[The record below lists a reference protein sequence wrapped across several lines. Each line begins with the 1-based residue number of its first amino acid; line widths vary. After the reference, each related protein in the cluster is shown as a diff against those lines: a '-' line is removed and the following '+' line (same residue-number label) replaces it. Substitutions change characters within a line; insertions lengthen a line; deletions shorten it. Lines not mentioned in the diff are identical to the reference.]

1 MPNSNPKQNDAAD
14 PQVEQQAQDQTG
26 RQVRLRIDQR
36 DLRTTY
42 ANGFRTQFTAEEVII
57 DFGINLNDQAQPPR
71 KDDNTVNCVF
81 TVGDRVV
88 MNYYSAKRLAISL
101 GQQIRR
107 YEDQFGPLELN
118 VAKRRKPV

>member
-1 MPNSNPKQNDAAD
+1 MDTPKQNDTAD
-14 PQVEQQAQDQTG
+14 EQVEQQAQDQVG
-26 RQVRLRIDQR
+26 KRQVRLRVDQR

-57 DFGINLNDQAQPPR
+57 DFGVNLIDHAQPVR

-101 GQQIRR
+101 GQQIKR
-107 YEDQFGPLELN
+107 YEEQFGPLELN
-118 VAKRRKPV
+118 VAQRRKPA

>member
-1 MPNSNPKQNDAAD
+1 MANSKPNDSAEA
-14 PQVEQQAQDQTG
+14 QVEQQLLDQTG
-26 RQVRLRIDQR
+26 QRQVRLRIDQR

-57 DFGINLNDQAQPPR
+57 DFGVNLVDQAPAAR

-81 TVGDRVV
+81 SVGDRVV

-107 YEDQFGPLELN
+107 YEEQFGPLELN
-118 VAKRRKPV
+118 VAKRRKAT